1 MNIDN
6 QLKIEGSTMKK
17 PNDMSCA
24 VFLNTM
30 ISTCS
35 IMVSDLSDEYNAE
48 RFWITEDRDN
58 LILMAISLKLP
69 DSDHEVWV
77 RFTAAEKWFQ
87 IDCGPVSER
96 VSYSRDGADI
106 ISSSINDITNWIRDY
121 FDEPESVDESLLDA
135 VMPLENGGALW
146 PISKKNDIRNA
157 A

>member
-1 MNIDN
+1 
-6 QLKIEGSTMKK
+6 MKK
-17 PNDMSCA
+17 PNDLSCG

-48 RFWITEDRDN
+48 RFWITEERDKW
-58 LILMAISLKLP
+58 ILMAISLRLP
-69 DSDHEVWV
+69 DSGQEVWV

-96 VSYSRDGADI
+96 VSYSREGADI

-121 FDEPESVDESLLDA
+121 FDEPESVDESLLNA
-135 VMPLENGGALW
+135 VMPFENGGALW
-146 PISKKNDIRNA
+146 PISKKNNILDA